1 MVGSRASLA
10 FRATRAGITFDTFGE
25 RAYLGLL
32 LMRRIFTWFQR
43 LFFLSSV
50 LTSVEGADIL
60 ISANEGALQVK
71 GLTWLDTPAP
81 SSYRTLS
88 GPTPDIVGFGSSGEP
103 LLLRGRLGEVVKE
116 SGSLMFWFATD
127 RAYRSGR
134 NTPALVQKLVE
145 VPDTLAVSFIAEP
158 SSVTVRVEWGG
169 PLDEVFTHHIRII
182 LPELPG
188 PAWHHFAL
196 SWSRPDNEINA
207 FLDGT
212 PYYVPGEK
220 TAPLNLLTGRELVL
234 HLNAF
239 ALADVRVSPNPL
251 TAKALSQ
258 LLPMASRG
266 HMDRLLGATVLGL
279 LSAEGMRGKTLYA
292 CKFATAADTVGW
304 VLEGPGAIAYQ
315 DGWMQM
321 KSQRPTGP
329 EGHFVYWCPEVFPDS
344 FVAEWEF
351 ELLEEKGLCILFF
364 AACGKDGLDLFDSRL
379 APRAGIFGQYTQGDI
394 DCYHISYFANNP
406 GEPRQ
411 VANLRKN
418 RGFYLVANGPVGVAT
433 FHPGEVHRALLI
445 KDGAHIR
452 MAVDGRLII
461 DYLDDGQRAG
471 PAYTEGRIGFRQMQS
486 TSAHYRN
493 FRVSALK

>member
-1 MVGSRASLA
+1 
-10 FRATRAGITFDTFGE
+10 
-25 RAYLGLL
+25 
-32 LMRRIFTWFQR
+32 MRRLLTWFQG
-43 LFFLSSV
+43 LFFLSSI
-50 LTSVEGADIL
+50 LATLEGAGAP
-60 ISANEGALQVK
+60 ISAKVDALQVD
-71 GLTWLDTPAP
+71 GVTWLATPAP
-81 SSYRTLS
+81 SSYRILS
-88 GPTPDIVGFGSSGEP
+88 GPTPDIAGFGSTGEP

-145 VPDTLAVSFIAEP
+145 VPDTLAVSFIAEL
-158 SSVTVRVEWGG
+158 SSVTMRVEWGG
-169 PLDEVFTHHIRII
+169 ARDEVFTHHIRII

-220 TAPLNLLTGRELVL
+220 AAPPNLLTGRELVL
-234 HLNAF
+234 HLGAF
-239 ALADVRVSPNPL
+239 ALADVRVSPIPL
-251 TAKALSQ
+251 AAKASSQ
-258 LLPMASRG
+258 SLPMASRG
-266 HMDRLLGATVLGL
+266 QMDRLLGATALGL
-279 LSAEGMRGKTLYA
+279 LSAEGIRGDTLYA
-292 CKFATAADTVGW
+292 CKLATTADAAGW
-304 VLEGPGAIAYQ
+304 VLEGPGAIAYRE
-315 DGWMQM
+315 GWMQM

-329 EGHFVYWCPEVFPDS
+329 EGHFVYWCPEVFPDR

-364 AACGKDGLDLFDSRL
+364 AACGKDGLDLFDPGL
-379 APRAGIFGQYTQGDI
+379 APRTGIFGQYIHGDI

-433 FHPGEVHRALLI
+433 FRPGEVHRALLV

-471 PAYTEGRIGFRQMQS
+471 PAYTDGRIGFRQMQS
-486 TSAHYRN
+486 TSARYRN